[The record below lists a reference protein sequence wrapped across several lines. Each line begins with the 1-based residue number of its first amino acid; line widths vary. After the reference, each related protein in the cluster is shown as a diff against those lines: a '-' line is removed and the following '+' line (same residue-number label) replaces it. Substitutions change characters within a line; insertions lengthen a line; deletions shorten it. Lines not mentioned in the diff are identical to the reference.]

1 RAIASG
7 VVQQNDIAVVA
18 LLLYPLQ
25 NDIRS
30 RSGPIL
36 RVDVL
41 QDDEIILV
49 LRDLQRSQ
57 LSQARRLSIGRI
69 GRPKQGSSPSGQSLD
84 KQLGRIQFQPNMLGP
99 AEGKIGVI
107 I

>member
-1 RAIASG
+1 M
-7 VVQQNDIAVVA
+7 QQNDIAVVA

-25 NDIRS
+25 NDIRP

-57 LSQARRLSIGRI
+57 LSQTRRLSISGV
-69 GRPKQGSSPSGQSLD
+69 GRPKQSDSPTSKSLNE
-84 KQLGRIQFQPNMLGP
+84 QLSCIKIKRKFIGP
-99 AEGKIGVI
+99 AEVDIGTI
-107 I
+107 QG